1 MSTYGDTAAPDTSG
15 VLRGESELAAL
26 MRGIDWST
34 TALGHVHQW
43 PQSLKTAV
51 RIMLTSRQPIWIGWG
66 PELIYLYNDA
76 YKSIIGGKHPHMLG
90 KPTKVVWQEI
100 WDDIQPLLATAM
112 TGTEGT
118 YVEEQLLIMERNGYP
133 EETYYTFSYS
143 PIPDDDG
150 TPGGI
155 ICANTDDTRRVIGER
170 QTATLRDLAA
180 FTADARTVE
189 DVCRQAC
196 DALGEN
202 MRDLPF
208 AMIYL
213 DGEGDSL
220 RRVGLNGIDPGHPAA
235 PEEIDL
241 GAPSSWPC
249 AEACRSHDIQI
260 VGDLAGTFGT
270 LPSGAWPKP
279 PSLAAVV
286 PLSAGGVLIAGLN
299 PFRLPDDDYKGF
311 LTLAAG
317 QISASI
323 ANAQAYEE
331 ARRRAEALAE
341 LDRAKTTFFSNISHE
356 FRTPLTLLLAPVE
369 DAVDDPGLDPVNRGR
384 LEVARRN
391 AERLMKLVNVL
402 LDFSR
407 IESGRMTATY
417 QPLDLP
423 RYTADL
429 ASNFRSAMDKAG
441 LDYRIAIEPLPQP
454 AYVDADMWEK
464 IVLNLLSNAFK
475 YTMSGSVEVALRA
488 EGGQAV
494 LAVRDTGPGIPEEEL
509 PHLFERFHRVEGVAG
524 RSIEGSGIGLALVQ
538 ELVKLHGGEVSVE
551 SRLGEGS
558 TFIVRLPLGRDHL
571 ASAQV
576 REDTQPVVGSARA
589 GIFAEEM
596 LRWLPEDAAQ
606 HNTAPAADAPRIV
619 LADDNTDMRDYVRH
633 LLGDEFRVEP
643 VADGEAAWERIVAD
657 PPELVL
663 TDVMMPRLDGFGLL
677 ARLRGDERTRDIPVV
692 MLSARAGEEARVEAL
707 DAGVDDYVVK
717 PFSARELVAKLRS
730 QLQMS
735 RLRREGEDRLVRVL
749 ESIADGFQVVDADWR
764 FTYMN
769 AAARDMLAAQGLKP
783 DEMIGKSYWD
793 VLPDAVDT
801 ELERHLRKVM
811 AERVDVAFENY
822 YVPWRR
828 WYSVRIYPVEDGGLS
843 IYFQDITA
851 SKAAEERLVES
862 EERWRGLAE
871 AMPQLVWISRP
882 DNGATIYMNEQ
893 WEHYTGEPIEKLIGD
908 RWFDCLHPDD
918 RQRTAEAWSE
928 AIAGRAG
935 YDIEYRLR
943 RFDGGYRWFK
953 TRGVPMRDDGG
964 RIRIW
969 YGTCTD
975 IQDSV
980 EARIQAESASRAKS
994 EFLANMSHEIRTP
1007 LNAIVGLSHIML
1019 HYKADPAM
1027 QSKYLSTMKDS
1038 AETLMQLISDVL
1050 DLARIE
1056 ADSVELDLSPCDLRA
1071 LTEECLDITAVKAR
1085 EKGLECNLDYRV
1097 DPGLIFE
1104 ADALRFKQIVMNLLS
1119 NAVKFTTKGRIDVVV
1134 WNGPRQ
1140 DDTMTVSLSV
1150 RDTGIGIPADKIE
1163 HVFGQFTQADSSIS
1177 RKFGGSGLGLAI
1189 SRKLAEMMGGSLTVT
1204 SVAGEGATFTLH
1216 ARLHLL
1222 SGGLATLQ
1230 ENGQDRPHTAHKKI
1244 LLAEDNTANALVA
1257 TTLLEEFGCRF
1268 EVASSGRDAIT
1279 KWQTGEF
1286 DLIMMDVQMPDMD
1299 GFEATRRIR
1308 ERERTLNLR
1317 RTPILAMTAHALKG
1331 DREKCLQAG
1340 MDDYIAKPFDTLELE
1355 RKLDGLLSPVG
1366 ETQQV

>member
-1 MSTYGDTAAPDTSG
+1 MYGDTIVPDASG
-15 VLRGESELAAL
+15 VLRGEGELATL
-26 MRGIDWST
+26 MRGVDWPA
-34 TALGHVHQW
+34 TALGPVNQW

-150 TPGGI
+150 MPGGI

-170 QTATLRDLAA
+170 QTATLRDLAS
-180 FTADARTVE
+180 FTAEARTVE
-189 DVCRQAC
+189 EVCRQAC
-196 DALGEN
+196 QAMAGNL
-202 MRDLPF
+202 RDLPF

-213 DGEGDSL
+213 DGEADTL
-220 RRVGLNGIDPGHPAA
+220 RRAGLNGITADHPAA
-235 PEEIDL
+235 PDMIDL
-241 GAPSSWPC
+241 GASSAWPC
-249 AEACRSHDIQI
+249 VEACRSHDIQLVDNLESI
-260 VGDLAGTFGT
+260 FGV
-270 LPSGAWPKP
+270 LPTGAWPSP
-279 PSLAAVV
+279 PSHAAVV

-299 PFRLPDDDYKGF
+299 PFRLIDEDYQGF

-323 ANAQAYEE
+323 ANARAYEE

-369 DAVDDPGLDPVNRGR
+369 DAVADPDLDPVNRGR

-407 IESGRMTATY
+407 IESGRVTATY

-423 RYTADL
+423 AYTAEL

-441 LDYRIAIEPLPQP
+441 LNYRIAVEPLLQP

-475 YTMSGSVEVALRA
+475 YTLSGSVEVTLRA
-488 EGGQAV
+488 EDGHAV

-538 ELVKLHGGEVSVE
+538 ELVKLHGGEVLVE

-558 TFIVRLPLGRDHL
+558 IFTVRLPLGRGHL
-571 ASAQV
+571 PPAQV
-576 REDTQPVVGSARA
+576 REDALPMEESARA
-589 GIFAEEM
+589 GVFAEEM
-596 LRWLPEDAAQ
+596 LRWLPDDAAQ
-606 HNTAPAADAPRIV
+606 HHAVPAADAPRII
-619 LADDNTDMRDYVRH
+619 LADDNADMRDYVQR
-633 LLGDEFRVEP
+633 LLNAEFQVEP
-643 VADGEAAWERIVAD
+643 AGDGEAAWERIVAY
-657 PPELVL
+657 PPALVL

-707 DAGVDDYVVK
+707 DAGVDDYIVK
-717 PFSARELVAKLRS
+717 PFSARELLAKLRS

-735 RLRREGEDRLVRVL
+735 RLRREGEAQLTRVL
-749 ESIADGFQVVDADWR
+749 ESIVDGLQVVDADWR

-769 AAARDMLAAQGLKP
+769 AAARDMLTAQGLAP
-783 DEMIGKSYWD
+783 DDMIGKVYWE
-793 VLPDAVDT
+793 VLPDAVGT
-801 ELERHLRKVM
+801 ELEGRLRQVM
-811 AERVDVAFENY
+811 TERVDAAFENY
-822 YVPWRR
+822 YAAWQR

-851 SKAAEERLVES
+851 RKAAEERLVES
-862 EERWRGLAE
+862 EARWRGLAE
-871 AMPQLVWISRP
+871 AMPQLVWISQP
-882 DNGATIYMNEQ
+882 DDGATVYMNAQ
-893 WEHYTGEPIEKLIGD
+893 WEHYTGVPVADLLQNQ
-908 RWFDCLHPDD
+908 WFDFLHPED
-918 RQRTAEAWSE
+918 RERTERAWQE
-928 AIAGRAG
+928 AIAGRAD
-935 YDIEYRLR
+935 YDVEYRLR

-953 TRGVPMRDDGG
+953 TRGVPMRDDSG

-975 IQDSV
+975 IEDSV
-980 EARIQAESASRAKS
+980 EARMQAESANRAKS

-1019 HYKADPAM
+1019 HFKSDPVMHA
-1027 QSKYLSTMKDS
+1027 KYLSTMKDS
-1038 AETLMQLISDVL
+1038 AETLMQLISDIL

-1056 ADSVELDLSPCDLRA
+1056 ADSVELDLSPCDLFT
-1071 LTEECLDITAVKAR
+1071 LTEECLNINTVKAR
-1085 EKGLECNLDYRV
+1085 EKGLECDLDYRI
-1097 DPGLIFE
+1097 DRSLIFE

-1119 NAVKFTTKGRIDVVV
+1119 NAVKFTSKGRITVTV

-1140 DDTMTVSLSV
+1140 DDVMPVSFSV
-1150 RDTGIGIPADKIE
+1150 RDTGIGIAADKID

-1189 SRKLAEMMGGSLTVT
+1189 SRKLAEMMGGSL
-1204 SVAGEGATFTLH
+1204 SVQSEEGLGATFTLQV
-1216 ARLHLL
+1216 RLQVL
-1222 SGGLATLQ
+1222 S
-1230 ENGQDRPHTAHKKI
+1230 NGVAAIDETAPSLPHPTHKAV
-1244 LLAEDNTANALVA
+1244 LLAEDNAANALVA
-1257 TTLLEEFGCRF
+1257 TTLLEEFGCHF
-1268 EVASSGRDAIT
+1268 EVATSGCDAIA
-1279 KWQTGEF
+1279 KWRTGNF

-1308 ERERTLNLR
+1308 EREQALNMN

-1340 MDDYIAKPFDTLELE
+1340 MDDYISKPFDTNELE
-1355 RKLDGLLSPVG
+1355 RKLKGLLTPVI
-1366 ETQQV
+1366 EAEEI

>member
-1 MSTYGDTAAPDTSG
+1 MYGDTAAPDTSG
-15 VLRGESELAAL
+15 VLRGESELAVL
-26 MRGIDWST
+26 MRGRDWSA
-34 TALGHVHQW
+34 TALGPVDQW

-66 PELIYLYNDA
+66 PELVYLYNDA

-90 KPTKVVWQEI
+90 QPTKVVWQEI
-100 WDDIQPLLATAM
+100 WDDIRPLLATAM

-170 QTATLRDLAA
+170 QTATLRDLAS

-189 DVCRQAC
+189 DVCRLAC
-196 DALGEN
+196 DAMAEN
-202 MRDLPF
+202 LRDLPF

-213 DGEGDSL
+213 DGEGDTL
-220 RRVGLNGIDPGHPAA
+220 RRAGLNGIETDHPAA
-235 PEEIDL
+235 PGQIDL
-241 GAPSSWPC
+241 GAPSPWPC

-260 VGDLAGTFGT
+260 VSGLDHVFGA
-270 LPSGAWPKP
+270 LPSGAWQKP

-331 ARRRAEALAE
+331 ARKRAEALAE

-369 DAVDDPGLDPVNRGR
+369 DAVGDPALDPVNRGR
-384 LEVARRN
+384 LEVAHRN

-407 IESGRMTATY
+407 IESGRVTATY

-423 RYTADL
+423 AYTADL

-464 IVLNLLSNAFK
+464 IILNLLSNAFK
-475 YTMSGSVEVALRA
+475 YTLSGSVEVALRA
-488 EGGQAV
+488 DNGHAV

-509 PHLFERFHRVEGVAG
+509 PNLFERFHRVEGATG

-558 TFIVRLPLGRDHL
+558 TFTVRLPLGRGHL
-571 ASAQV
+571 PLAQV
-576 REDTQPVVGSARA
+576 REEALPVAGSVRA
-589 GIFAEEM
+589 GAVAEEM
-596 LRWLPEDAAQ
+596 LRWLPEDAARQ
-606 HNTAPAADAPRIV
+606 DESPAADAPRIV
-619 LADDNTDMRDYVRH
+619 LADDNADMRDYVCR
-633 LLGDEFRVEP
+633 LLNTEFRVEP
-643 VADGEAAWERIVAD
+643 VTDGETAWERIVAD
-657 PPELVL
+657 PPQLVL

-707 DAGVDDYVVK
+707 DAGVDDYLVK
-717 PFSARELVAKLRS
+717 PFSARELMAKLRS

-735 RLRREGEDRLVRVL
+735 RLRREGEARLARVL
-749 ESIADGFQVVDADWR
+749 ESIADGLQVVDANWR

-769 AAARDMLAAQGLKP
+769 AAARDILTAQGMAP
-783 DEMIGKSYWD
+783 DDMIGQVYWD
-793 VLPDAVDT
+793 VLPGAIGT
-801 ELERHLRKVM
+801 ALEQHLRKVM
-811 AERVDVAFENY
+811 TERVDIAFENY
-822 YVPWRR
+822 YTAWHR

-851 SKAAEERLVES
+851 RKAAEERLVES
-862 EERWRGLAE
+862 EERWRGLTE
-871 AMPQLVWISRP
+871 AMPQLVWISRAE
-882 DNGATIYMNEQ
+882 DGATIYMNEQ
-893 WEHYTGEPIEKLIGD
+893 WGHYTGEPVANLLGD
-908 RWFDCLHPDD
+908 QWQDFLHPDD
-918 RQRTAEAWSE
+918 RERTALAWAE
-928 AIAGRAG
+928 AIAGRAD

-953 TRGVPMRDDGG
+953 TRGVSMRDDAG

-980 EARIQAESASRAKS
+980 EARMQAESASRAKS

-1019 HYKADPAM
+1019 HYKSDPAM
-1027 QSKYLSTMKDS
+1027 QAKYLSTMKDS

-1056 ADSVELDLSPCDLRA
+1056 ADSVELDLSPCDLRT
-1071 LTEECLDITAVKAR
+1071 LTEECLNISAVKAR
-1085 EKGLECNLDYRV
+1085 EKGLECNLDYRI

-1119 NAVKFTTKGRIDVVV
+1119 NAVKFTAKGSIDVTV
-1134 WNGPRQ
+1134 WSGPLQ

-1150 RDTGIGIPADKIE
+1150 RDTGIGIAADKIE

-1189 SRKLAEMMGGSLTVT
+1189 SRKLAEMMGGNLTVK
-1204 SVAGEGATFTLH
+1204 SAAGKGATFTLQV
-1216 ARLHLL
+1216 RLHLL
-1222 SGGLATLQ
+1222 SGSMAVIGKAAQTV
-1230 ENGQDRPHTAHKKI
+1230 PHPAHKNI
-1244 LLAEDNTANALVA
+1244 LLAEDNAANALVA

-1279 KWQTGEF
+1279 KWQAGGF

-1299 GFEATRRIR
+1299 GFETTRRIR
-1308 ERERTLNLR
+1308 EHERSLNMS

-1340 MDDYIAKPFDTLELE
+1340 MDDYISKPFDTGELE
-1355 RKLDGLLSPVG
+1355 RKLDGLLSLIA
-1366 ETQQV
+1366 ETERM